1 MISDHLQV
9 IDFNKKLKS
18 WYLQNHR
25 PLLWRQT
32 SDPYKIWLSEI
43 ILQQT
48 RVAQGTP
55 YYEKF
60 VLHYPTV
67 FDLAS
72 ADERDVLRLWQ
83 GLGYYSRA
91 RNMHF
96 TARQI
101 VDEFGGKFPE
111 TASELSKLKGLGN
124 YTAAAIASFS
134 FGEIIP
140 AVDGNV
146 YRVMARLF
154 GIFTDILS
162 NEGKKEFSLLAAQ
175 IISREDPATYNQA
188 MIEFGAT
195 QCVPVAPDCS
205 VCPFTYMCY
214 AYEFNMQGKLPVKAK
229 KAASRNRY
237 FNYFIIQKG
246 DSLAM
251 QERKSRDIWKGLYD
265 FYLLES
271 DDLIASPEDFPENA
285 DIDSILKEGRIRE
298 IPKVFLHLLTHQ
310 RLHVRFWWVDIPE
323 NTNITLPPG
332 LDFYSPEQVQ
342 SLPKPILVDT
352 VLREENFFEGE

>member
-60 VLHYPTV
+60 ILHYPTV

-72 ADERDVLRLWQ
+72 ADERDVLRHWQ

-154 GIFTDILS
+154 GVFTDILS

-188 MIEFGAT
+188 MIEFGAM

-205 VCPFTYMCY
+205 VCPFNSMCY
-214 AYEFNMQGKLPVKAK
+214 AYEFNMQGKLPVKTK

-237 FNYFIIQKG
+237 FNYFILQKDG
-246 DSLAM
+246 FLAM
-251 QERKSRDIWKGLYD
+251 QERKAKDIWKGLYD

-271 DDLIASPEDFPENA
+271 DGLIASPDDFPEDKN
-285 DIDSILKEGRIRE
+285 IKHILAEGRIRE

-310 RLHVRFWWVDIPE
+310 RLHVRFWWIDIPE
-323 NTNITLPPG
+323 NAIINLPPG
-332 LDFYSPEQVQ
+332 LDFYSLEQVQ

-352 VLREENFFEGE
+352 VLREERFFEGE